1 MLLAEV
7 VHIPT
12 ALSLAVIAGAL
23 VIAVASSWHA
33 ERETEEPIL
42 AR

>member
-1 MLLAEV
+1 
-7 VHIPT
+7 
-12 ALSLAVIAGAL
+12 LAVIAGAL

-33 ERETEEPIL
+33 EPKTEEPIR